1 LLCIPQR
8 PYKAVRRAQEDTQT
22 QATDLDNGRDG
33 MHFITIIITSLH
45 RYVLTLLHSHI
56 FTFSHFHVF
65 TLFAPPL
72 HGTCAL
78 VQFNH
83 LSRDPSLFMLDDART
98 SVIVLC
104 HCANAFVRIGIILH
118 FRIFYFKHD
127 FLSLSLYEP
136 TYRLRYDYVTSCC
149 LAV

>member
-1 LLCIPQR
+1 VPCCASHNDLIKQYDAPKRTHRRRRPTWTTVEMVCILLQLLSRHYI
-8 PYKAVRRAQEDTQT
+8 VT
-22 QATDLDNGRDG
+22 
-33 MHFITIIITSLH
+33 FLH
-45 RYVLTLLHSHI
+45 YYIL
-56 FTFSHFHVF
+56 TFSHFHIF